1 MQQVAAHKTDIAA
14 LPFSASGTAK
24 AVGTGIGTQQQ
35 ANNENNQAFNRL
47 YQDAKTTKS
56 DFVLNEKEDQVAQ
69 SRTANR
75 SDRAAPQSS
84 VSSDTIKNG
93 KDRDAGH
100 TDLPVRDEVT
110 DIPAE
115 SEADSHNANQEENA
129 TLGAHEVAQ
138 GSATTTQPSTDGE
151 NTNLVID
158 DAEGAVEQKNV
169 TDAQYVIGEGG
180 RKDAEAGVITS
191 PGTPDGKPS
200 KDDGEPDWIAYV
212 ETVANRFG
220 KSDESSGESGT
231 TEDKGISEAAGEA
244 VNVVSIKESGK
255 LWKLPEDVDASDMP
269 SVMAHLLSQLNS
281 NNDGELAI
289 ESLSSEAQQTLTA
302 LTSLLIGGNAN
313 NQQSGSDSETN
324 NASSNAQTDINT
336 NSDKKVKNDNELS
349 ALIAKLMQTEHTENP
364 EQGLASDTEA
374 ANALSGMLETLNGL
388 SESGKKSADES
399 LVLSLL
405 ADELN
410 NIQAKSL
417 DDNLA
422 EAQELLAELTSETA
436 VAGSVA
442 VNTAASNDAKSASS
456 EGLLNVENSG
466 EQTKVVDSFG
476 ATEISSDLLSAISEL
491 SPQSAQKAT
500 EAFAERV
507 VAALPGGAQQ
517 QAVKANI
524 IAGINEFQ
532 QQVQQ
537 GREPGIDLST
547 IVADAAKDAA
557 VSADVVASMTARVDG
572 QASQFLNLMT
582 QTQASAQ
589 HAIAGLVNP
598 TESVM
603 QENSQL
609 RAEASKTQQQFEGF
623 DKAVNIHKSDGQQQL
638 SEKIRWMVN
647 ARNTMAEIR
656 LDPPELGSMQ
666 VRVNVAGDAASV
678 SFVVQSQQAKDALAD
693 AMPKLRDMLSEQG
706 IELGD
711 AQVRKDNSSGQENGQ
726 QLAGNSHQ
734 GQGAGDRGENDGV
747 DDTDGMRV
755 IEQSISRA
763 DKGGIDFY
771 A

>member
-313 NQQSGSDSETN
+313 NQQSGSDSEAN

-336 NSDKKVKNDNELS
+336 NLDKKVKNDNELS

-422 EAQELLAELTSETA
+422 EAQELLAELTSEAA
-436 VAGSVA
+436 VVGSVA
-442 VNTAASNDAKSASS
+442 VNTAASNDAKSVSS
-456 EGLLNVENSG
+456 EGLSNVDNSG

>member
-69 SRTANR
+69 SRAANR

-115 SEADSHNANQEENA
+115 SEAANHNANLEENE
-129 TLGAHEVAQ
+129 TQGTQEFAQ
-138 GSATTTQPSTDGE
+138 DSATTTQPTTDGEE
-151 NTNLVID
+151 NTNLAID
-158 DAEGAVEQKNV
+158 DAEGAVEQKGV
-169 TDAQYVIGEGG
+169 TDTQFVIGEGG
-180 RKDAEAGVITS
+180 KKDTEAGVITS

-200 KDDGEPDWIAYV
+200 KDDGEQDWVAYV
-212 ETVANRFG
+212 ETIANRFG
-220 KSDESSGESGT
+220 KGDESSSNADTRQEN
-231 TEDKGISEAAGEA
+231 GISEVADET
-244 VNVVSIKESGK
+244 VDVVSVKEGGK
-255 LWKLPEDVDASDMP
+255 LWKLPEDVDASDVP
-269 SVMAHLLSQLNS
+269 SVNAHLLSQLS
-281 NNDGELAI
+281 INNDGEIAN
-289 ESLSSEAQQTLTA
+289 ESLSSETQQTLSA
-302 LTSLLIGGNAN
+302 LTSLLLGASSD
-313 NQQSGSDSETN
+313 NQQSGSDSDAN
-324 NASSNAQTDINT
+324 NALSNALADINASSDNKAQ
-336 NSDKKVKNDNELS
+336 SDNELS
-349 ALIAKLMQTEHTENP
+349 TLIAKLMQTENTESS
-364 EQGLASDTEA
+364 EQGFVADAKAES
-374 ANALSGMLETLNGL
+374 ALSGMLETLNGE

-410 NIQAKSL
+410 DVQTGSL

-422 EAQELLAELTSETA
+422 QAQELLAELTSEAA
-436 VAGSVA
+436 VAA
-442 VNTAASNDAKSASS
+442 NAATSSASKLTPSDELPKVEGSS
-456 EGLLNVENSG
+456 ES
-466 EQTKVVDSFG
+466 TKVLDSLS
-476 ATEISSDLLSAISEL
+476 ATEISSDLLTAISEL

-507 VAALPGGAQQ
+507 VAAMPSGGQQ

-537 GREPGIDLST
+537 GREPGIDLSA

-557 VSADVVASMTARVDG
+557 LSADVVASMTARVDS

-589 HAIAGLVNP
+589 HAIAGLVNQ
-598 TESVM
+598 TESVI

-609 RAEASKTQQQFEGF
+609 RAEASKTQQAFEGF

-638 SEKIRWMVN
+638 GEKIRWMVN

-678 SFVVQSQQAKDALAD
+678 SFVVQSQQAKEALAD
-693 AMPKLRDMLSEQG
+693 AMPKLRDMLSQQG

-711 AQVRKDNSSGQENGQ
+711 AQVRKDNSSGQDNGQ
-726 QLAGNSHQ
+726 QLAGDSHQ
-734 GQGAGDRGENDGV
+734 GQGAGNRGENDGL

>member
-84 VSSDTIKNG
+84 VSSDTMKNG

-115 SEADSHNANQEENA
+115 SEASPHNANLEENA

-281 NNDGELAI
+281 NNDGELVI

-313 NQQSGSDSETN
+313 NQQSGSDSEAN

-422 EAQELLAELTSETA
+422 EAQELLAELTSEAA

-442 VNTAASNDAKSASS
+442 VNTAASNDAKSVSS
-456 EGLLNVENSG
+456 EGLSNVDNSG